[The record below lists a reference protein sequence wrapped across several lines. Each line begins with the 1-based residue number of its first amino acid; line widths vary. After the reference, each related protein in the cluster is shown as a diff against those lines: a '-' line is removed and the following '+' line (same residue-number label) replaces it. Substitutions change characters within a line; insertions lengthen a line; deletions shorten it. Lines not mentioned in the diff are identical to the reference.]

1 MNRKAKF
8 EMAVELINDLI
19 ERTNERWTTD
29 KEIRTYAW
37 GWRDSETLSSLH
49 DTQFFYMDEIS
60 SICRTLGLNY
70 TLSVGDNI
78 DGVPTPF
85 VTIF

>member
-1 MNRKAKF
+1 MTSKF
-8 EMAVELINDLI
+8 KMELAVELINELI
-19 ERTNERWTTD
+19 KQTNERWTTD
-29 KEIRTYAW
+29 KDIRTYAW

-49 DTQFFYMDEIS
+49 GTQFFYMDEIS

-70 TLSVGDNI
+70 MLTVGDNV

-85 VTIF
+85 VQIF